1 MLHVKV
7 NVWYDVE
14 ALYLG
19 GIKTKE
25 KSHWTESRDKYVSAP
40 HLNTEHL
47 LKLPEKQLESG
58 LK

>member
-25 KSHWTESRDKYVSAP
+25 RSHWTESKYVSAP

-47 LKLPEKQLESG
+47 LKLPEKQPESC